1 MKPVFWNSPP
11 SPLWHDGKSW
21 FLDIHDKRIK
31 TTDHLPVA
39 CGTRRPLDFEPAV
52 EPFVRRMTAEGRLH
66 SVTKG
71 CFREAK
77 LQRRLYGDEL
87 GEGKFASRP

>member
-52 EPFVRRMTAEGRLH
+52 EPFVRRMTAEGRRLCKNVQLLLCH
-66 SVTKG
+66 SRVAFTIAIG
-71 CFREAK
+71 SF
-77 LQRRLYGDEL
+77 
-87 GEGKFASRP
+87 

>member
-1 MKPVFWNSPP
+1 MMKSHTGAILIHETCVLEFTP

-52 EPFVRRMTAEGRLH
+52 EPFVRRMTAEGRDANYP
-66 SVTKG
+66 SP
-71 CFREAK
+71 
-77 LQRRLYGDEL
+77 
-87 GEGKFASRP
+87 SSSP

>member
-52 EPFVRRMTAEGRLH
+52 EPFVRRMTAEGRLQPLMCRA
-66 SVTKG
+66 TPK
-71 CFREAK
+71 RTY
-77 LQRRLYGDEL
+77 QR
-87 GEGKFASRP
+87 KCP